1 MVGTK
6 LYFHPNPS
14 ESMKELSFIIEY
26 LVNPE
31 TFQTDENILE
41 LYSVAYVYNAIDSA
55 VGKLL
60 AEIGLA

>member
-1 MVGTK
+1 
-6 LYFHPNPS
+6 
-14 ESMKELSFIIEY
+14 MKELSFIIEY

-41 LYSVAYVYNAIDSA
+41 LYSVAYVYNAIDST